1 MRLGLRL
8 GGWRPSRAAKPADLG
23 GLGRM
28 TASGCRLAGD
38 TITLGL
44 AQKRRDLLRPPTHGP
59 AFPQV
64 PLSRI
69 AYRSYCTTI
78 VEDYLYGYNMMYS
91 YATSD
96 CTLMSNDVEDRS

>member
-1 MRLGLRL
+1 VAGVL
-8 GGWRPSRAAKPADLG
+8 SRAAKPADLG
-23 GLGRM
+23 ALGRK

-44 AQKRRDLLRPPTHGP
+44 AQKRGDLLRPATHGP

-69 AYRSYCTTI
+69 AY
-78 VEDYLYGYNMMYS
+78 
-91 YATSD
+91 
-96 CTLMSNDVEDRS
+96 